1 MEQQA
6 KSRVSLG
13 DVIDRF
19 REFNRKHGIT
29 YGDHRAQRIYAVVVY
44 GQENFSKPYSL
55 KTRSFLINNL
65 SSKALFNTEA
75 WKVQTIIGNSLAFPE
90 LKHVLL
96 SALRLEVEYCYF
108 SDEHG
113 AEVTE

>member
-1 MEQQA
+1 MEQQQA

-55 KTRSFLINNL
+55 EARSYLISNL
-65 SSKALFNTEA
+65 CGKAFFTT
-75 WKVQTIIGNSLAFPE
+75 VSGSRSMSGDSLDGTDVA
-90 LKHVLL
+90 V
-96 SALRLEVEYCYF
+96 RLDAYPWEVEYCYF